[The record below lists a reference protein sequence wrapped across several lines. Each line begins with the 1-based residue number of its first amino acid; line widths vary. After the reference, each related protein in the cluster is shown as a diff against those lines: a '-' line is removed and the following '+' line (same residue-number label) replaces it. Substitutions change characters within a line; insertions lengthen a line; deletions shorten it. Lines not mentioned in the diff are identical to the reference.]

1 MIFRCLIVPLVAV
14 ACLPGQAF
22 AKDMLPAA
30 AGQTERDAC
39 MKEFVPLRTE
49 AEERGKLIKAASAR
63 RASASET
70 CELIGNFGQSEIK
83 MIKYIDANSAKCE
96 IAPRIA
102 DQLRA
107 GHEKTEAAQ
116 KKVCAMAHLSP
127 HTGPVGDFDDIGA
140 PPLVR

>member
-1 MIFRCLIVPLVAV
+1 
-14 ACLPGQAF
+14 
-22 AKDMLPAA
+22 
-30 AGQTERDAC
+30 

-63 RASASET
+63 QASASET
-70 CELIGNFGQSEIK
+70 YELIGNFGQSEIK

-116 KKVCAMAHLSP
+116 KKVCAMAQLSP
-127 HTGPVGDFDDIGA
+127 HRGPVGDFDDIGA